1 MVLNETRQNLE
12 DERISDGEIKEC
24 FRDVLGSDFGITI
37 RNINCHSINGTGP
50 HVAFEVGLDGSKYE
64 DDILATVYRRY
75 TGVEPETTIFLGSV
89 LAGEGSYWESH
100 TIEEFEHDLTDLIKT
115 AQVAGNIKD
124 GKVVLNES
132 SDIVRKRLEAA
143 VAAAKDMEPLK
154 EFKVSHNIIS
164 GEGELTTV
172 LRDLEFVGE
181 IEKEL
186 GKGEW
191 TVWFKDSEAY
201 LDLKVNYSTG
211 KYRFELYKMASSE
224 GKWAGVS
231 IEEFVHDVKEAY
243 ASVYGKLSEASI
255 RPGNIKDFL
264 KAAASKFGARYSSGW
279 WGYGITEGE
288 GTWQGGEWAVLYDED
303 HGELIFKK
311 STNSFGISPMGLT
324 RDKADYSVSA
334 NKILTVEDVVN
345 FINKGLENAGARE
358 HDEADRKN
366 AVEKALNDAC
376 ERYSVVCEDFY
387 EAKHDVYIAELDTE
401 DSGAAEDIENAVK
414 SAYETATVYMR
425 DYSDISEDRYEDL
438 DPDVRD
444 KKVIVIRFD

>member
-1 MVLNETRQNLE
+1 MTLNETRQNM
-12 DERISDGEIKEC
+12 DNDRISEGEIKEC

-37 RNINCHSINGTGP
+37 RSLKCHPRNGQGP
-50 HVAFEVGLDGSKYE
+50 DLMFEVGLEGSKYD
-64 DDILATVYRRY
+64 DDILATMYRRVVG
-75 TGVEPETTIFLGSV
+75 TEPETTIFLGTV

-100 TIEEFEHDLTDLIKT
+100 TLEEFEHDLTDLIKT
-115 AQVAGNIKD
+115 AQVAGNIKG
-124 GKVVLNES
+124 GKVVLDES
-132 SDIVRKRLEAA
+132 SEIVRKRLEAA
-143 VAAAKDMEPLK
+143 VSAAKDMEPLK
-154 EFKVSHNIIS
+154 EFKVSHNILS

-172 LRDLEFVGE
+172 LRGLDFVGE
-181 IEKEL
+181 IEKEM

-191 TVWFKDSEAY
+191 SVWFKDGDAY
-201 LDLKVNYSTG
+201 IDLKVNYSTG
-211 KYRFELYKMASSE
+211 KYKFELWHIASSM

-231 IEEFVHDVKEAY
+231 IEEFEHDVKEAY
-243 ASVYGKLSEASI
+243 ASVYGKLNEAAI
-255 RPGNIKDFL
+255 RPGNIKDFM
-264 KAAASKFGARYSSGW
+264 KAAASKLGARYQSGW

-288 GTWQGGEWAVLYDED
+288 GTWQGGKWAVLYDED

-324 RDKADYSVSA
+324 HDKADYSVSA
-334 NKILTVEDVVN
+334 NRILTVGDVVD

-358 HDEADRKN
+358 HDEANRKD

-376 ERYSVVCEDFY
+376 ERYSVVCLDFY

>member
-12 DERISDGEIKEC
+12 DERISDNEVKRC
-24 FRDVLGSDFGITI
+24 FSDVLRYDFGITI
-37 RNINCHSINGTGP
+37 RHIKVHPTHGDGP
-50 HVAFEVGLDGSKYE
+50 DFVFEVGLDGSEYD
-64 DDILATVYRRY
+64 DDILATMYRRSVG
-75 TGVEPETTIFLGSV
+75 TEPETTIFLGST

-115 AQVAGNIKD
+115 AQVAGNIKG
-124 GKVVLNES
+124 GKVVLSES

-154 EFKVSHNIIS
+154 EFKVSHNILA

-186 GKGEW
+186 VKGEW
-191 TVWFKDSEAY
+191 TVWFKDNEAY

-211 KYRFELYKMASSE
+211 KYKFELYKMASSE

-264 KAAASKFGARYSSGW
+264 KAAASKLGARYQSGW

-334 NKILTVEDVVN
+334 NKILTVGDVVD

-366 AVEKALNDAC
+366 GVEKALNDAC
-376 ERYSVVCEDFY
+376 ERYSVVCLDFY

-401 DSGAAEDIENAVK
+401 DSGAAEDIENAIK